1 MAIIYSKY
9 FAGSI
14 FFEIGEARFSGI
26 FYGLKISLTTAVCYL
41 FVPAGKHSRDPL
53 LATLLIAKIKS
64 STVFASSEAT
74 STVRYGKFGQLHLE
88 RGQQGQCTHLLRL
101 LRSPRSP
108 RSRSLSLL
116 RLRRLSRSGRSPRGI
131 RSSRSRPSR
140 SLHRSEETP
149 AGVDSVPRG
158 TLDGLRTREMASVQ
172 PRVISPSMGVEM
184 QPLHPTLS
192 G

>member
-1 MAIIYSKY
+1 MLPIRSRRK
-9 FAGSI
+9 
-14 FFEIGEARFSGI
+14 
-26 FYGLKISLTTAVCYL
+26 TYL
-41 FVPAGKHSRDPL
+41 RDPL

-64 STVFASSEAT
+64 STVFASSEDT
-74 STVRYGKFGQLHLE
+74 STVRYGKVGQLHLE
-88 RGQQGQCTHLLRL
+88 RGQQGQCTYLLRL

-158 TLDGLRTREMASVQ
+158 I
-172 PRVISPSMGVEM
+172 PRRPSHSGNGFRAAPSHFSQYGGGNATTAPDLKWLTSYTTGDSNNNQGV
-184 QPLHPTLS
+184 
-192 G
+192 